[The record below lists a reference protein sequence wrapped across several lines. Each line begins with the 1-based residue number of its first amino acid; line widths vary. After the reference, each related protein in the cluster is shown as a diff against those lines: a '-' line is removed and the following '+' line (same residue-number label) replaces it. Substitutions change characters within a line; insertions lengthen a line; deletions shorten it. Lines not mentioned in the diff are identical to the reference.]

1 MECSLLNL
9 YFSDCQ
15 DRVPAVTA
23 LEPYSQPQGNKVFVA
38 PYCPWNNWSS
48 SKSKHTAKIM
58 HGLQWQRKKSKR
70 RLQNLEETEK
80 NRGQLSS
87 WGSRSRSWGTVEWS
101 EVFKIGETVQH
112 SAWQRYS
119 EHTATENNHSTT
131 QYSILWYNYCTVQQ
145 TAQQH
150 CTDRTTN
157 YSFKCKKLYIQFIV
171 STSNRQ
177 KTREIVNIWA
187 SGIKPENRLTTSLK
201 HKIRGLESLSF
212 RHPTLDRLGLTTS
225 LKTQNKR
232 TW

>member
-1 MECSLLNL
+1 M
-9 YFSDCQ
+9 
-15 DRVPAVTA
+15 T
-23 LEPYSQPQGNKVFVA
+23 K
-38 PYCPWNNWSS
+38 
-48 SKSKHTAKIM
+48 
-58 HGLQWQRKKSKR
+58 KKSKKKTSNLWKKQR
-70 RLQNLEETEK
+70 RIEDK
-80 NRGQLSS
+80 LSS
-87 WGSRSRSWGTVEWS
+87 WRSRSRNWGTVEWS
-101 EVFKIGETVQH
+101 EVFKIGETAQH

-157 YSFKCKKLYIQFIV
+157 YSFKCKKKLYIQFIV